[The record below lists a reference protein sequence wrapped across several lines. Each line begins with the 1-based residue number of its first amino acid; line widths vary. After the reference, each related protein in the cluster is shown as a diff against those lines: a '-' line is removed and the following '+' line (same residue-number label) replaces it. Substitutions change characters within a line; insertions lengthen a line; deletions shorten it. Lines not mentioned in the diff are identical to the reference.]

1 MSNYF
6 VDRKDCAHHNIFPG
20 VDIRTT
26 WGDRIMLSL
35 VDFQPEAVV
44 AMHKHSH
51 EQMGLL
57 LEGELEFTIGQ
68 ESRVL
73 RPGQMWRIPGDVEHR
88 VVAGKQPARALDV
101 FYPIREDYK

>member
-1 MSNYF
+1 
-6 VDRKDCAHHNIFPG
+6 
-20 VDIRTT
+20 
-26 WGDRIMLSL
+26 
-35 VDFQPEAVV
+35 
-44 AMHKHSH
+44 
-51 EQMGLL
+51 MGLL